1 MHDGRA
7 GEASQR
13 VLVHEALSHV
23 VHHEAGV
30 ARVRLVAG
38 KVGAAEHD
46 VVGLLLPGA
55 AHPKL
60 HFVAV
65 SGHEPA
71 HPNALIVVDIG
82 CEIAQLDG
90 LGAIALH
97 HVLVMGEVAGCH
109 DDGFGADVFGVG
121 AVGIG
126 RDDRVHATFRAVG
139 KAAANQ
145 LLAFDVPAHVYSQVF
160 GHVPPHLRSDMPF
173 AVSDGSFQLAVVNV
187 ERVSCGR
194 GEHRVAFFVFRTR
207 LDGGLDAGLGRD
219 VDDPVDGLLGVV
231 VELVPQSRFEVAA
244 VGEVLLA
251 VEPRGI
257 HAGDAHLFH
266 DLRIH
271 AVVGS
276 AAAHRSLR
284 RADERHLQS
293 VFSA

>member
-60 HFVAV
+60 HFVA
-65 SGHEPA
+65 
-71 HPNALIVVDIG
+71 
-82 CEIAQLDG
+82 
-90 LGAIALH
+90 
-97 HVLVMGEVAGCH
+97 
-109 DDGFGADVFGVG
+109 
-121 AVGIG
+121 
-126 RDDRVHATFRAVG
+126 
-139 KAAANQ
+139 
-145 LLAFDVPAHVYSQVF
+145 
-160 GHVPPHLRSDMPF
+160 
-173 AVSDGSFQLAVVNV
+173 FQLAVVNV